1 MFISPIDLVIVLAAV
16 GFGGFYCWAQQR
28 GLLTTGQAAEGEQ
41 GTRRISLLTEAG
53 AYAGV
58 ILLLVGGVTAI
69 SQRWNDIGRGGQGGV
84 LAAAA
89 VFFFLVGI
97 IVRQVREPAIQ
108 RLAGVAWFLSVA
120 GVAGAVWLALY
131 HVHGTT
137 DAVTAVAVGAG
148 VTLYAAAL
156 WLIRRSALQSLALF
170 AGLVITILGIADI
183 ITVPAGTGPAPAPAP
198 NLPTPL
204 LAIALP
210 LWVFGLAWAGLGW
223 RRYVGPL
230 WVTIPCGVILA
241 LIAPSFA
248 AGHYGWMYVIGIA
261 TAAAAM
267 AASVPLRNTPLLALG
282 ALTMFGYLTAVAARY
297 LHQSLGGPS
306 ALAITGVLIIGLAVA
321 SARLTRAALPPKPSQ
336 SGADEASH
344 PALRAGAHRSRRGS
358 PVVTPG
364 PSQGLLGRR
373 SARHAAGQAPPPAGP
388 AGLILPADR
397 AGRVHRL
404 AGAGIRSR
412 ARCPRQGRDRSFGH
426 GTDVTEEDG
435 SDERRQI

>member
-1 MFISPIDLVIVLAAV
+1 MFFLIELVVLAAV
-16 GFGGFYCWAQQR
+16 GFGGFYDWAQQR
-28 GLLTTGQAAEGEQ
+28 GLLAAGPAAEGEP
-41 GTRRISLLTEAG
+41 GTRRIWLLAEAA

-69 SQRWNDIGRGGQGGV
+69 SQRWNDVTRGGQGGV

-120 GVAGAVWLALY
+120 GVAGAVWLAMY
-131 HVHGTT
+131 HVHGKT
-137 DAVTAVAVGAG
+137 DAVTAVAAGAG

-156 WLIRRSALQSLALF
+156 WLVRRSALQSLALF

-183 ITVPAGTGPAPAPAP
+183 ITVPAGTGPATSPAP

-223 RRYVGPL
+223 RQYIGPL
-230 WVTIPCGVILA
+230 WVTVPSGVILA

-282 ALTMFGYLTAVAARY
+282 ALTMFGYLTGVAARY
-297 LHQSLGGPS
+297 LHQSLGAPS
-306 ALAITGVLIIGLAVA
+306 ALAITGVLVIALAVLGA
-321 SARLTRAALPPKPSQ
+321 MSMALV
-336 SGADEASH
+336 
-344 PALRAGAHRSRRGS
+344 AGRGS
-358 PVVTPG
+358 
-364 PSQGLLGRR
+364 R
-373 SARHAAGQAPPPAGP
+373 
-388 AGLILPADR
+388 
-397 AGRVHRL
+397 
-404 AGAGIRSR
+404 
-412 ARCPRQGRDRSFGH
+412 
-426 GTDVTEEDG
+426 
-435 SDERRQI
+435 

>member
-1 MFISPIDLVIVLAAV
+1 MFFLMELVVLAAV
-16 GFGGFYCWAQQR
+16 GFGGFYYWAQQR
-28 GLLTTGQAAEGEQ
+28 GLLTTGQAAEGEP
-41 GTRRISLLTEAG
+41 GTQRISLLTEAA

-84 LAAAA
+84 FAAAA

-120 GVAGAVWLALY
+120 GAGGAVWLALY

-137 DAVTAVAVGAG
+137 DAVTAVAAGAG

-156 WLIRRSALQSLALF
+156 WLIRRSALQNLALF
-170 AGLVITILGIADI
+170 AGLVITIVGIAGI

-230 WVTIPCGVILA
+230 WVTIPSGVILA

-248 AGHYGWMYVIGIA
+248 AGAGHYGWMYVIGIA

-306 ALAITGVLIIGLAVA
+306 ALAITGVLIIGLAVLDA
-321 SARLTRAALPPKPSQ
+321 MSMTLI
-336 SGADEASH
+336 
-344 PALRAGAHRSRRGS
+344 AGRGS
-358 PVVTPG
+358 
-364 PSQGLLGRR
+364 R
-373 SARHAAGQAPPPAGP
+373 
-388 AGLILPADR
+388 
-397 AGRVHRL
+397 
-404 AGAGIRSR
+404 
-412 ARCPRQGRDRSFGH
+412 
-426 GTDVTEEDG
+426 
-435 SDERRQI
+435 

>member
-1 MFISPIDLVIVLAAV
+1 MFISPIDLVIVLVAV

-28 GLLTTGQAAEGEQ
+28 GLLTASPAAEGEA
-41 GTRRISLLTEAG
+41 GTRRITLLVEAA

-69 SQRWNDIGRGGQGGV
+69 SQRWNDIGRAGQGGV

-89 VFFFLVGI
+89 VFFFLAGI
-97 IVRQVREPAIQ
+97 IVRRVREPAIQ

-131 HVHGTT
+131 HVYGKT

-156 WLIRRSALQSLALF
+156 WLLRRSALQSLALF
-170 AGLVITILGIADI
+170 AGLVITILGVADI
-183 ITVPAGTGPAPAPAP
+183 ITVPAGTGSVPAPAP
-198 NLPTPL
+198 NLPTPV

-223 RRYVGPL
+223 RRYAGPL

-241 LIAPSFA
+241 LIAPGFA
-248 AGHYGWMYVIGIA
+248 AGHYGWMYAIGIA

-282 ALTMFGYLTAVAARY
+282 ALAMSGYLTAVAARY
-297 LHQSLGGPS
+297 LHQSPGGPS
-306 ALAITGVLIIGLAVA
+306 ALAITGVLVIGLAVA
-321 SARLTRAALPPKPSQ
+321 SARLMRAALPPKPSQ

-344 PALRAGAHRSRRGS
+344 PALAPEPTDPGAEVLSSHPDLPRA
-358 PVVTPG
+358 
-364 PSQGLLGRR
+364 
-373 SARHAAGQAPPPAGP
+373 
-388 AGLILPADR
+388 
-397 AGRVHRL
+397 
-404 AGAGIRSR
+404 
-412 ARCPRQGRDRSFGH
+412 C
-426 GTDVTEEDG
+426 
-435 SDERRQI
+435 